1 MAQIVKRKSGYL
13 IRVSCGYDTTGKQV
27 TQSMTYKPAPNM
39 TEKQIQKEL
48 NKKAVEFEQ
57 ACQGKQVVN
66 TIKFETFCEQ
76 WFEEYANIKL
86 KERTLERYRQ
96 LRERTYKAIG
106 YLRIDK
112 ITARHIQNFVNSLQ
126 KDGVNMHTGGK
137 LSPKTVKHYVSFI
150 SSIFD
155 YAIKMQML
163 SDNPCKYVTLP
174 KIKQAE
180 RDCYTLE
187 ETQHFLDLLQNEP
200 LKYQA
205 FFVLAIYGGFRRGEI
220 LGLEWKDINFET
232 GLVSINRTAL
242 YSSDKGH
249 YTDTPKTKGSIRSL
263 KLPQNVMFIL
273 KKHQNEQF
281 SQRLKIGDQ
290 WHETDRLFTTW
301 NGKQMD
307 GATPYNWLKKFCQ
320 RNNMRFVNLHSFRHL
335 NASLLIN
342 SGIDIRTVSA
352 CLGHSQTSTTLNIY
366 AHTFEQA
373 KANAMETVANAIN
386 FKGAKEKQNIG

>member
-1 MAQIVKRKSGYL
+1 MAQIVKRKNGYL

-48 NKKAVEFEQ
+48 NKKTVEFEQ

-66 TIKFETFCEQ
+66 TVKFETFCEQ

-106 YLRIDK
+106 HLRIDK

-137 LSPKTVKHYVSFI
+137 LSPKTIKHYVSFI

-174 KIKQAE
+174 NIKQAE

-187 ETQHFLDLLQNEP
+187 EAQHFLDLLQNEP

-232 GLVSINRTAL
+232 GVVSINRTAL
-242 YSSDKGH
+242 YSSGKGH

-273 KKHQNEQF
+273 KQHQNKQF

-290 WHETDRLFTTW
+290 WNETDRLFTTW

-320 RNNMRFVNLHSFRHL
+320 RNNMRFCNLHSFRHL

>member
-1 MAQIVKRKSGYL
+1 MASITKRGNTYRIK
-13 IRVSCGYDTTGKQV
+13 VSCGYDTTGKQV

-137 LSPKTVKHYVSFI
+137 LSPKTVKHYISFI
-150 SSIFD
+150 SSVFD

-187 ETQHFLDLLQNEP
+187 EAQHFLDLLQNEP

-273 KKHQNEQF
+273 KQHQNEQF

>member
-1 MAQIVKRKSGYL
+1 MASITKRGNTYRIK
-13 IRVSCGYDTTGKQV
+13 VSCGYDTTGKQV

-155 YAIKMQML
+155 
-163 SDNPCKYVTLP
+163 
-174 KIKQAE
+174 
-180 RDCYTLE
+180 
-187 ETQHFLDLLQNEP
+187 
-200 LKYQA
+200 
-205 FFVLAIYGGFRRGEI
+205 
-220 LGLEWKDINFET
+220 
-232 GLVSINRTAL
+232 
-242 YSSDKGH
+242 
-249 YTDTPKTKGSIRSL
+249 
-263 KLPQNVMFIL
+263 
-273 KKHQNEQF
+273 
-281 SQRLKIGDQ
+281 
-290 WHETDRLFTTW
+290 
-301 NGKQMD
+301 
-307 GATPYNWLKKFCQ
+307 
-320 RNNMRFVNLHSFRHL
+320 
-335 NASLLIN
+335 
-342 SGIDIRTVSA
+342 
-352 CLGHSQTSTTLNIY
+352 
-366 AHTFEQA
+366 
-373 KANAMETVANAIN
+373 
-386 FKGAKEKQNIG
+386 

>member
-1 MAQIVKRKSGYL
+1 MASITKRGNTYRIK
-13 IRVSCGYDTTGKQV
+13 VSCGYDTTGKQV

-66 TIKFETFCEQ
+66 TVKFETFCEQ

-106 YLRIDK
+106 HLRIDK

-126 KDGVNMHTGGK
+126 KDGMNMHTGGK
-137 LSPKTVKHYVSFI
+137 LSPKTIKHYVSFI

-187 ETQHFLDLLQNEP
+187 EAQHFLDLLQNEP

-242 YSSDKGH
+242 YSKDKGH

-263 KLPQNVMFIL
+263 KLPPNVMFIL

-335 NASLLIN
+335 NASILIN